1 MAISHDAVTLGTAY
15 TTTGTQ
21 TTSHVANASAYA
33 ALVFVVQQ
41 SSVADQIS
49 GITYGGTAM
58 TRLSFETNGTES
70 GAVYTYFLDAVSG
83 GTQNVAM
90 TTTGTAEKQLMVA
103 TMLKTASPASV
114 VPIIG
119 TGTSTSA
126 TDPTWNITGLNTADT
141 YVAYEAIH
149 SGLQAMTTTPNAS
162 WTLVG
167 STDAGTQGRGFA
179 RLTSATSGV
188 SSITSGWLAGTAD
201 DFVGVSV
208 ALYEEIDQTAVAVG
222 IAGTGGVGTPSANA
236 KQTGASAGGIA
247 STSVVGT
254 PAGGFAGIANA
265 VPIAST
271 SAVGTPSGNT
281 RTQGNATGIATGHVM
296 GTPVSSARITAN
308 AAGAI
313 DTDYEFGLAPSAATT
328 ATLVSTGVATAS
340 AVGTPGVIQP
350 EEIWGFLPMG

>member
-21 TTSHVANASAYA
+21 TTSHAANASAYS

-58 TRLSFETNGTES
+58 TRLSFETNGNES
-70 GAVYTYFLDAVSG
+70 GAIYTYFLNGISG

-103 TMLKTASPASV
+103 TMLISTSPAAVFYTVGS
-114 VPIIG
+114 
-119 TGTSTSA
+119 GTSTSSA
-126 TDPTWNITGLNTADT
+126 DPTWSITGLNTADT

-149 SGLQAMTTTPNAS
+149 SGLQTMTTTPNAS
-162 WTLVG
+162 WTLIG

-179 RLTSATSGV
+179 RLTSAVSGV
-188 SSITSGWLAGTAD
+188 SSITSGWLSGTAD
-201 DFVGVSV
+201 DFVGVSI
-208 ALYEEIDQTAVAVG
+208 ALYEEIDQTAVPTG
-222 IAGTGGVGTPSANA
+222 IADTGGVGTPVANA
-236 KQTGASAGGIA
+236 IQTGASAGGIA
-247 STSVVGT
+247 STSAVGT
-254 PAGGFAGIANA
+254 PAGGFAGIAN
-265 VPIAST
+265 VVGVAST
-271 SAVGTPSGNT
+271 SAVGTPSSNT
-281 RTQGNATGIATGHVM
+281 RTQGNVTGIATGHVM
-296 GTPVSSARITAN
+296 GIPVSSAPARGAS
-308 AAGAI
+308 AGAI
-313 DTDYEFGLAPSAATT
+313 ETDYEFGISPSVFTT
-328 ATLVSTGVATAS
+328 ATLVATGTATAS

>member
-58 TRLSFETNGTES
+58 TRIDFETNGTES
-70 GAVYTYFLDAVSG
+70 GAVYTYFLNAVSG

-103 TMLKTASPASV
+103 TMLKTASPASI
-114 VPIIG
+114 VPTVGIG
-119 TGTSTSA
+119 SSTSA
-126 TDPTWNITGLNTADT
+126 TDPTWSITGLNTANT

-149 SGLQAMTTTPNAS
+149 SGLQTMTNTPNAS
-162 WTLVG
+162 WTLIG

-188 SSITSGWLAGTAD
+188 SSITSGWIAGAD

-208 ALYEEIDQTAVAVG
+208 ALYEEINQTAVVVG
-222 IAGTGGVGTPSANA
+222 IADSGGLGTPLANA
-236 KQTGASAGGIA
+236 IQTGAGAGGISSA
-247 STSVVGT
+247 GAVGT
-254 PAGGFAGIANA
+254 PAGGFSGIANV
-265 VPIAST
+265 VPIASS
-271 SAVGTPSGNT
+271 SAVGTPSSNT
-281 RTQGNATGIATGHVM
+281 RTQGNATGIATGQGI
-296 GTPVSSARITAN
+296 GTPVSSAPIT
-308 AAGAI
+308 AAGAGDI
-313 DTDYEFGLAPSAATT
+313 ASDYEFGLSPSVFTT
-328 ATLVSTGVATAS
+328 ATLVTVGAATAS
-340 AVGTPGVIQP
+340 AVGTPGAIQP
-350 EEIWGFLPMG
+350 EEVWGFLPMG